1 MILLMS
7 RDSIFQSTVGGMIW
21 LMPALLS
28 GGSPRRWALWDS
40 TGMPCMQSTPNYMP
54 FKFPDTYLIGPSP
67 VTGHLCV
74 GKNAPTPVN
83 TWSVTWRKTCEIV
96 VRHIHELSPQVFEF
110 LNSLITLPLLVILK
124 DAASIY
130 LWKFR
135 RAEHGIWE
143 AAVTTFMD
151 YRDER
156 KKKPKNSCPKCEPKN
171 FLAEPERACEWV
183 PGLMPLLAS
192 EVWINSIQDLG
203 NCGQDDIS

>member
-54 FKFPDTYLIGPSP
+54 FKFPDTYLIDPSP

-135 RAEHGIWE
+135 RAQHGIWE
-143 AAVTTFMD
+143 AAVTAFMD

-156 KKKPKNSCPKCEPKN
+156 KKKNQRIVAQSVNPRLFWQNQKELVNESQVWCHY
-171 FLAEPERACEWV
+171 W
-183 PGLMPLLAS
+183 PLKFELIAYR
-192 EVWINSIQDLG
+192 I
-203 NCGQDDIS
+203 